1 MFKRHEEIYSRE
13 FFKFADHIT
22 LNDCFIVFRHK
33 YEFIAHY
40 DLDELLLPRRY
51 NINEF
56 SEKKHALTCSNTNY
70 VCSKITPF
78 ENNNMYD
85 YIKSLIESK
94 RDKRN
99 LDKLSLINFRRT
111 ITFKPQQIIEIKLIN
126 DLKNII
132 DNSIKFPTE
141 IFVQTNHLQKYGH
154 RFIIKREDIDYV
166 RYLYKTYNSFFS
178 CANNRYLRN
187 ITNINNVFVR
197 YMFYHQNEQDYKGK
211 KVYYYKNVYSVFTH
225 WPLDYEKD
233 TWNVVPSP
241 DSGHLVQHYRDK
253 HEVRSKNYT
262 ESIRNIG
269 YDFEYIFL
277 ILKKFTNIC

>member
-85 YIKSLIESK
+85 YIKSLIES
-94 RDKRN
+94 
-99 LDKLSLINFRRT
+99 
-111 ITFKPQQIIEIKLIN
+111 
-126 DLKNII
+126 
-132 DNSIKFPTE
+132 
-141 IFVQTNHLQKYGH
+141 
-154 RFIIKREDIDYV
+154 KREDIDYV